1 MAVTS
6 SLNKIFTMLSSK
18 FPNFEKDLLN
28 EVTLQK
34 VALSIIKMRLEQGLN
49 QEQCAEKNGIIRT
62 LLNRIESGHH
72 NPTILSLVEV
82 ARQNGYEIEI
92 KMKRNKFKEM
102 LI

>member
-18 FPNFEKDLLN
+18 YPNFEKDLLN

-92 KMKRNKFKEM
+92 KMKRKKF
-102 LI
+102 

>member
-18 FPNFEKDLLN
+18 YPDFEKDLLN

-72 NPTILSLVEV
+72 NPTVLSLVEI
-82 ARQNGYEIEI
+82 ARQNGYEVEI
-92 KMKRNKFKEM
+92 KMRQKKF
-102 LI
+102 

>member
-1 MAVTS
+1 
-6 SLNKIFTMLSSK
+6 MLSSK
-18 FPNFEKDLLN
+18 YPNFEKDLLN

-72 NPTILSLVEV
+72 NPTILSLVDV
-82 ARQNGYEIEI
+82 ARQNGYEVEV
-92 KMKRNKFKEM
+92 KMKKKKF
-102 LI
+102 

>member
-18 FPNFEKDLLN
+18 YPDFEKDLLN

-49 QEQCAEKNGIIRT
+49 QEQCAEKNEIIRT
-62 LLNRIESGHH
+62 LLNRMESGHH
-72 NPTILSLVEV
+72 NPTILSLVDL
-82 ARQNGYEIEI
+82 ARKNGYEVNV
-92 KMKRNKFKEM
+92 KMRRKKF
-102 LI
+102 

>member
-1 MAVTS
+1 MEVTS
-6 SLNKIFTMLSSK
+6 SLNKVFTMLSSK
-18 FPNFEKDLLN
+18 YPNFEKDLLN

-82 ARQNGYEIEI
+82 ARQNGYEIEVRV
-92 KMKRNKFKEM
+92 KKKKF
-102 LI
+102 

>member
-18 FPNFEKDLLN
+18 YPDFEKDLLN

-49 QEQCAEKNGIIRT
+49 QEQSAEKNGIIRT

-72 NPTILSLVEV
+72 NPTILSLVEI
-82 ARQNGYEIEI
+82 ARQNGYEVEI
-92 KMKRNKFKEM
+92 KMRQKKF
-102 LI
+102 

>member
-18 FPNFEKDLLN
+18 YPDFEKDLLN

-34 VALSIIKMRLEQGLN
+34 VALSIIKMRLEQGLT

-62 LLNRIESGHH
+62 LLNRIESGNH
-72 NPTILSLVEV
+72 NKNILSLVEL
-82 ARQNGYEIEI
+82 ARQNGYEVEI
-92 KMKRNKFKEM
+92 KMKKKKF
-102 LI
+102 

>member
-18 FPNFEKDLLN
+18 YPDFEKDLLN

-34 VALSIIKMRLEQGLN
+34 VALSVIKMRLEQGLN
-49 QEQCAEKNGIIRT
+49 QEQSAEKNGIIRT

-72 NPTILSLVEV
+72 NPTILSLVDV
-82 ARQNGYEIEI
+82 ARQNWYEVEV
-92 KMKRNKFKEM
+92 KMKKKKF
-102 LI
+102 

>member
-18 FPNFEKDLLN
+18 YPDFEKDLLN

-62 LLNRIESGHH
+62 LLNRMESGHH
-72 NPTILSLVEV
+72 NPTILSLADI
-82 ARQNGYEIEI
+82 ARQNGYEVDLKI
-92 KMKRNKFKEM
+92 KRKKF
-102 LI
+102 

>member
-18 FPNFEKDLLN
+18 YPEFEKDLLN

-49 QEQCAEKNGIIRT
+49 QDQCAEKNGIIRT

-72 NPTILSLVEV
+72 NPTILSLVDV
-82 ARQNGYEIEI
+82 ARQNGYEVEI
-92 KMKRNKFKEM
+92 KMKKKKF
-102 LI
+102 

>member
-6 SLNKIFTMLSSK
+6 SLNKVFTMLSSK
-18 FPNFEKDLLN
+18 YPDFEKDLLN

-49 QEQCAEKNGIIRT
+49 QEQVAEKNGIIRT

-72 NPTILSLVEV
+72 NPTILSLVDL
-82 ARQNGYEIEI
+82 ARKNGYEVEI
-92 KMKRNKFKEM
+92 KMKKVKF
-102 LI
+102 

>member
-1 MAVTS
+1 
-6 SLNKIFTMLSSK
+6 MLSSK
-18 FPNFEKDLLN
+18 YPDFEKDLLN

-72 NPTILSLVEV
+72 NPTILSLVDL
-82 ARQNGYEIEI
+82 ARQNGYEVGIE
-92 KMKRNKFKEM
+92 MKKKKF
-102 LI
+102 

>member
-1 MAVTS
+1 
-6 SLNKIFTMLSSK
+6 MLSSK
-18 FPNFEKDLLN
+18 YPDFEKDLLN

-72 NPTILSLVEV
+72 NPTILSLVDL
-82 ARQNGYEIEI
+82 ARQNGYEVEI
-92 KMKRNKFKEM
+92 NMIRKKF
-102 LI
+102 

>member
-18 FPNFEKDLLN
+18 YPDFEKDLLN

-49 QEQCAEKNGIIRT
+49 QEQSAEKNGIIRT

-72 NPTILSLVEV
+72 NPTILSLVDL
-82 ARQNGYEIEI
+82 ARQNGYEVEI
-92 KMKRNKFKEM
+92 KMKKKKF
-102 LI
+102 

>member
-18 FPNFEKDLLN
+18 YPDFEKDLLN

-34 VALSIIKMRLEQGLN
+34 VALSVIKMRLEQGLN

-62 LLNRIESGHH
+62 LLNRVESGHH
-72 NPTILSLVEV
+72 NPTILSLVEI
-82 ARQNGYEIEI
+82 ARQNGYEVEV
-92 KMKRNKFKEM
+92 KMKEKKFCSKN
-102 LI
+102 I

>member
-18 FPNFEKDLLN
+18 YPDFEKDLLN

-72 NPTILSLVEV
+72 NPTILSLVEL
-82 ARQNGYEIEI
+82 ARQNGYEVSIKLIE
-92 KMKRNKFKEM
+92 KKF
-102 LI
+102 

>member
-18 FPNFEKDLLN
+18 YPDFEKDLLN

-49 QEQCAEKNGIIRT
+49 QEQSAEKNGIIRT
-62 LLNRIESGHH
+62 LLNRIESGRH
-72 NPTILSLVEV
+72 NPTVLSLVEV
-82 ARQNGYEIEI
+82 ARQNGYEVEI
-92 KMKRNKFKEM
+92 KMKRKKF
-102 LI
+102 

>member
-18 FPNFEKDLLN
+18 YPDFEKDLLN

-72 NPTILSLVEV
+72 NPTILSLVDL
-82 ARQNGYEIEI
+82 ARQNGYEVEI
-92 KMKRNKFKEM
+92 NMIRKKF
-102 LI
+102 

>member
-6 SLNKIFTMLSSK
+6 SLNKVFTMLSSK
-18 FPNFEKDLLN
+18 YPDFEKDLLN

-49 QEQCAEKNGIIRT
+49 QEQVAEKNGIIRT

-72 NPTILSLVEV
+72 NQTILSLVDL
-82 ARQNGYEIEI
+82 ARKNGYEVEI
-92 KMKRNKFKEM
+92 KMKKVKF
-102 LI
+102 

>member
-6 SLNKIFTMLSSK
+6 SLNKVFTMLSSK
-18 FPNFEKDLLN
+18 YPDFEKDLLN

-62 LLNRIESGHH
+62 LINRMESGHH
-72 NPTILSLVEV
+72 NPTILSLVDL
-82 ARQNGYEIEI
+82 ARQNGYEVEVKMM
-92 KMKRNKFKEM
+92 KMKF
-102 LI
+102 

>member
-18 FPNFEKDLLN
+18 YPDFEKDLLN

-49 QEQCAEKNGIIRT
+49 QEQSAEKNGIIRT

-72 NPTILSLVEV
+72 NPTILSLVEI
-82 ARQNGYEIEI
+82 ARQNGYEVEI
-92 KMKRNKFKEM
+92 NMRRKKF
-102 LI
+102 

>member
-18 FPNFEKDLLN
+18 YPDFEKDLLN

-72 NPTILSLVEV
+72 NPTILSLVDL
-82 ARQNGYEIEI
+82 ARQNGYEVEI
-92 KMKRNKFKEM
+92 NMRRKKF
-102 LI
+102 

>member
-1 MAVTS
+1 
-6 SLNKIFTMLSSK
+6 MLSSK
-18 FPNFEKDLLN
+18 YPDFEKDLLN

-72 NPTILSLVEV
+72 NPTILSLVEL
-82 ARQNGYEIEI
+82 ARQNGYEVSIKLIE
-92 KMKRNKFKEM
+92 KKF
-102 LI
+102 